1 VDWDLTVNHILI
13 DNIHALMDDSLIP
26 TGLENRAKYL
36 AKHCDT
42 SVEEME
48 LFFSGEGGLSK
59 GILKN
64 IADLFEVD
72 IHWLAG
78 NY

>member
-1 VDWDLTVNHILI
+1 MNYILI
-13 DNIHALMDDSLIP
+13 DNIHALMDDNEMP
-26 TGLENRAKYL
+26 KGPKTRAKYL

-42 SVEEME
+42 SVEEIE
-48 LFFSGEGGLSK
+48 LFFIGEGGLSK
-59 GILKN
+59 GILKK

-78 NY
+78 SY